1 MPRKPRLNMA
11 GFHHIVNR
19 GIERSNV
26 YRSSEDKN
34 KFLQIVCKAC
44 RVYKVNVHDYC
55 LMDNQ
60 YHLLI

>member
-26 YRSSEDKN
+26 YRTIVEAIADGYKQVEIAEFLSISSSAVSKIITIKSGN
-34 KFLQIVCKAC
+34 S
-44 RVYKVNVHDYC
+44 
-55 LMDNQ
+55 
-60 YHLLI
+60 

>member
-19 GIERSNV
+19 GIERNNV
-26 YRSSEDKN
+26 YRNDEDKN

-44 RVYKVNVHDYC
+44 RN
-55 LMDNQ
+55 
-60 YHLLI
+60 LLF

>member
-26 YRSSEDKN
+26 YRSRN
-34 KFLQIVCKAC
+34 KRWHSRGQTL
-44 RVYKVNVHDYC
+44 
-55 LMDNQ
+55 
-60 YHLLI
+60 